1 MVGNVACYVH
11 ILHADLTLGLEV
23 DLGGQLNPD
32 WSACSGPAGG
42 CKARLPGLYVIP
54 GYRLTYEWVSTRPS
68 SSTCYF
74 GAAKAGQSSR
84 RRFRPYECS
93 SSAVSGP
100 FSRSTSC
107 TRSLGP
113 KSWSCAKFRTSS
125 VGVFVFLFFDDICFV
140 PFSLS
145 LCLGFVCFCFCELWR
160 SHFLQLVCE
169 SPDLRY
175 LLTLAHSYAMLFC

>member
-1 MVGNVACYVH
+1 MRLVSNRPTSSLDRPRPPFG
-11 ILHADLTLGLEV
+11 LT
-23 DLGGQLNPD
+23 
-32 WSACSGPAGG
+32 
-42 CKARLPGLYVIP
+42 P
-54 GYRLTYEWVSTRPS
+54 GYHLTYEWVSTKPS
-68 SSTCYF
+68 SSTCCS

-125 VGVFVFLFFDDICFV
+125 KPWTFVEPVGSRNCRIWTL
-140 PFSLS
+140 PGALGFSLAA
-145 LCLGFVCFCFCELWR
+145 GYMAEYTIETQ
-160 SHFLQLVCE
+160 SHSRLSATPIPTV
-169 SPDLRY
+169 
-175 LLTLAHSYAMLFC
+175 

>member
-125 VGVFVFLFFDDICFV
+125 RPWTTAGPAGSRNCRRVDDG
-140 PFSLS
+140 L
-145 LCLGFVCFCFCELWR
+145 R
-160 SHFLQLVCE
+160 STRLNSEFII
-169 SPDLRY
+169 
-175 LLTLAHSYAMLFC
+175 